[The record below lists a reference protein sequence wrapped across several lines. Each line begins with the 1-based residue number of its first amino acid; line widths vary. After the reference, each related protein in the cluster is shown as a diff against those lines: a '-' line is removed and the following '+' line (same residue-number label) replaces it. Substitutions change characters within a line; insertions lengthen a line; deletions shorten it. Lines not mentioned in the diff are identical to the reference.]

1 MGTSNS
7 SYALTSG
14 CATWGTL
21 LGPIT
26 QRSLDRNQAPLCCS
40 LDWLIVLTFLD
51 VVQIILRDYR
61 YACQPDDQVPL
72 AQWLER
78 WSYEP

>member
-1 MGTSNS
+1 MVSV
-7 SYALTSG
+7 
-14 CATWGTL
+14 
-21 LGPIT
+21 LGHNPKVPG
-26 QRSLDRNQAPLCCS
+26 SKQAPLCCS
-40 LDWLIVLTFLD
+40 LDWFIVLTFLD

-61 YACQPDDQVPL
+61 YACQSDDQVPL